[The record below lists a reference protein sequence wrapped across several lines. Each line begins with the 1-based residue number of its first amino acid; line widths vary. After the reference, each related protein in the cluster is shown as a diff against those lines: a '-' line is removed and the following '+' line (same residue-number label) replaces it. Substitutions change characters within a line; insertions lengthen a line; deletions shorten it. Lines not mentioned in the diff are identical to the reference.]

1 MAKKSL
7 IAKEKRRE
15 IAVKRKS
22 QTRNKLKE
30 TIKSASDYDV
40 RADAIRALHKLPRNS
55 SACRL
60 TRRCRVCGR
69 PRGVYRKFG
78 MCRIHLREFLMNGD
92 VPGGRKA
99 SW

>member
-40 RADAIRALHKLPRNS
+40 RADAILALHKLPRNS

-69 PRGVYRKFG
+69 PRGVYRKFA